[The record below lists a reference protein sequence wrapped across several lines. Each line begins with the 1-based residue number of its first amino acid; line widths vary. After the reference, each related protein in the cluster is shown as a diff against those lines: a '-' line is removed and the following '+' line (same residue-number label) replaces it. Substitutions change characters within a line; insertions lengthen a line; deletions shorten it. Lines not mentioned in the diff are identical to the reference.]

1 MGGLFRQS
9 DANLKLT
16 ERFTRVGPN
25 SLRCEFTVTDP
36 TVWTGARGR
45 LSGARADEAAT
56 GADPPPSGRSHRA
69 ALGMKAFLTRATTV
83 TCGPM
88 ALAISY
94 SMA

>member
-36 TVWTGARGR
+36 TVWTAPWTAAIYWQRAKGEISKCACHEGNYILRGM

-56 GADPPPSGRSHRA
+56 GR
-69 ALGMKAFLTRATTV
+69 
-83 TCGPM
+83 
-88 ALAISY
+88 
-94 SMA
+94 